1 MMRQFDDH
9 PAPRFVSG
17 RFAIERAPIPRS
29 MCDALLGFFLR
40 RLQDTGEN
48 VIVTLKISEEKVIY
62 GVLDGVNNPTNSCG
76 QWFSAIVLGL
86 ASG

>member
-29 MCDALLGFFLR
+29 MCDALLGFFLLKGFLVLTGVVHEPVR
-40 RLQDTGEN
+40 IARNKGVMRQDMLWT
-48 VIVTLKISEEKVIY
+48 KKSETPPQ
-62 GVLDGVNNPTNSCG
+62 NG
-76 QWFSAIVLGL
+76 QT
-86 ASG
+86 